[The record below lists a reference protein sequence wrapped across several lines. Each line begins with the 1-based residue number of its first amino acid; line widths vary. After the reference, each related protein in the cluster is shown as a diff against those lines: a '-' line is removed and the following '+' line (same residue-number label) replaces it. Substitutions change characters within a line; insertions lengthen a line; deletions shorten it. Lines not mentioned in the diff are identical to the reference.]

1 MNSMPNQIQ
10 KHSVSW
16 SSQMSYL
23 MSSSW
28 RTSMNLSSP
37 MRSQSFVNYS
47 MQNSSS
53 STQSFV
59 SYSLRSFASFVVN
72 SWSLTSYSMQSWN
85 C

>member
-1 MNSMPNQIQ
+1 
-10 KHSVSW
+10 
-16 SSQMSYL
+16 
-23 MSSSW
+23 
-28 RTSMNLSSP
+28 MNLSYP

-59 SYSLRSFASFVVN
+59 SYSLMSFASSVVN
-72 SWSLTSYSMQSWN
+72 SLSSMSYSMQSWS

>member
-1 MNSMPNQIQ
+1 MNSMPSQIQ

-16 SSQMSYL
+16 NSQRSYS

-59 SYSLRSFASFVVN
+59 SYSLMSFASSVVN
-72 SWSLTSYSMQSWN
+72 SLSSMSYSMQSWS